1 MNDTEN
7 TLPEAIPPKDAPGLE
22 NWLRRLRQT
31 VASLMNEN
39 KNLRDRLSQVEKKI
53 EEED

>member
-1 MNDTEN
+1 MNDMES

-31 VASLMNEN
+31 VAALVDEN
-39 KNLRDRLSQVEKKI
+39 KGLRERLAQAEKKI